1 MVNVIDVDI
10 SFDNFKQTFGRTPTE
25 QELSM
30 LMKLQDKKNKA
41 KKEIERRR
49 ALGMAE
55 PKQKEPMRKP
65 LISVSPR
72 GMMINK
78 MLKYGLEP
86 MQIADVLNTTFE
98 KVINMMTR
106 YRLPRKNVR
115 LVKPTDY
122 K

>member
-1 MVNVIDVDI
+1 MVSVVNVDI
-10 SFDNFKQTFGRTPTE
+10 SLDNFKHAFGRNPTE

-30 LMKLQDKKNKA
+30 LMQLQDKKKKA
-41 KKEIERRR
+41 QKEIERRK
-49 ALGMAE
+49 ALGLSDT
-55 PKQKEPMRKP
+55 KQEPMRKP
-65 LISVSPR
+65 LITVSPR

-78 MLKYGLEP
+78 MLNYGLEP
-86 MQIADVLNTTFE
+86 TQIADVLNTTFE
-98 KVINMMTR
+98 KVINTMTR

>member
-1 MVNVIDVDI
+1 MVQVIDVDV
-10 SFDNFKQTFGRTPTE
+10 SFDNFKETFGRTPTE
-25 QELSM
+25 IELSM
-30 LMKLQDKKNKA
+30 LMKLQEKKDKA

-49 ALGMAE
+49 ALGMGSE
-55 PKQKEPMRKP
+55 RKEPIRKP
-65 LISVSPR
+65 LIAVSPR

-86 MQIADVLNTTFE
+86 IQIADVLNTTFE
-98 KVINMMTR
+98 KVINMMAR

>member
-10 SFDNFKQTFGRTPTE
+10 SFDNFKQTFGRSPTE

-41 KKEIERRR
+41 KKEVERRR
-49 ALGMAE
+49 SLGLSE
-55 PKQKEPMRKP
+55 TKQEPMRKP

-78 MLKYGLEP
+78 MLNYGLQP
-86 MQIADVLNTTFE
+86 TQIADVLNTTFE

>member
-10 SFDNFKQTFGRTPTE
+10 SFDNFKQTFGRSPTE
-25 QELSM
+25 HELSM

-49 ALGMAE
+49 SLGLSE
-55 PKQKEPMRKP
+55 TKQEPMRKP
-65 LISVSPR
+65 LITVSPR

-98 KVINMMTR
+98 KVINMMAR

-115 LVKPTDY
+115 LVNTKDF